1 MSSDAQRGRKVA
13 RDEAAH
19 PGRQL
24 GTEVDDLD
32 RRRGPDRANRQHDPV
47 VDAGPRP
54 ADAVDGGRGRPEHDR
69 RARQLAQPDGHV
81 TRLKPRCPV
90 ALVGGIV
97 LFVDDDEP
105 DIGQR
110 SDDGQPRPDD
120 DVHLARPDAPPLVGA
135 LAVAKARV
143 DERDPRVEVSP
154 QPVDERQGQ
163 GDLGDQDEGRPA
175 GLERGRDGLHV
186 DRSLA
191 AAGHPVE
198 QERTRIPGPDRGD
211 DLPDGLRLGGQKIAR
226 RGTAAAQSDGSGGQR
241 PARPL
246 ADIGVGEPSTDEPR
260 DRRVAVPAGEVRRR
274 LLPGGRDGEL
284 PERCDLARSERPPRG
299 GLAVRQRCRGV
310 ATRGR
315 EADPALIAR
324 ARAGAAQRPL
334 EADPA
339 GGGHRPQAAQQA
351 RPAVGT
357 GQVADGAR
365 AALELRQQV
374 RIGRV
379 VRHPRRRTGMG
390 PRREL
395 GDQVEPLEESRRQH
409 RPEDEGRRG
418 EIVAGD
424 PACQPEGQERQERTV
439 GPDPVGDRLG
449 RDRRR

>member
-81 TRLKPRCPV
+81 TRLEPRRPV

-97 LFVDDDEP
+97 LLVDDDEP
-105 DIGQR
+105 DVGQR

-211 DLPDGLRLGGQKIAR
+211 DLPDGLRLGGQEIAR
-226 RGTAAAQSDGSGGQR
+226 RRTAATQ
-241 PARPL
+241 L
-246 ADIGVGEPSTDEPR
+246 
-260 DRRVAVPAGEVRRR
+260 RRVGWPA
-274 LLPGGRDGEL
+274 
-284 PERCDLARSERPPRG
+284 
-299 GLAVRQRCRGV
+299 
-310 ATRGR
+310 
-315 EADPALIAR
+315 
-324 ARAGAAQRPL
+324 AGAAAR
-334 EADPA
+334 
-339 GGGHRPQAAQQA
+339 GHR
-351 RPAVGT
+351 
-357 GQVADGAR
+357 
-365 AALELRQQV
+365 
-374 RIGRV
+374 
-379 VRHPRRRTGMG
+379 RRRALDGRA
-390 PRREL
+390 PRSPR
-395 GDQVEPLEESRRQH
+395 GRA
-409 RPEDEGRRG
+409 GRRG
-418 EIVAGD
+418 PPPARSPAGATASSRSAATWRGPRGRPVVVSPFASD
-424 PACQPEGQERQERTV
+424 VEASRPAAERPIQRS
-439 GPDPVGDRLG
+439 
-449 RDRRR
+449 